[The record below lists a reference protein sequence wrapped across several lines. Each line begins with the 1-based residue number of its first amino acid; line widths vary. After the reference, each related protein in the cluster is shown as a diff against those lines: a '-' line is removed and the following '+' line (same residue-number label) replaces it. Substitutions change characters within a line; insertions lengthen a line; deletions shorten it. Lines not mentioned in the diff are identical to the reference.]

1 MLSIVTVVTAD
12 NPLGIVL
19 LVIRSV
25 GKRGPA
31 TPTAGAGEPT
41 LESVILHYLRYNKT

>member
-12 NPLGIVL
+12 NPFSIVL
-19 LVIRSV
+19 LVIRPV
-25 GKRGPA
+25 GKRESA

-41 LESVILHYLRYNKT
+41 LESVILHYLR

>member
-1 MLSIVTVVTAD
+1 MLSIVTVVIAD
-12 NPLGIVL
+12 NPFSIVL

-25 GKRGPA
+25 GMRGPA
-31 TPTAGAGEPT
+31 TPTAGAGVPP